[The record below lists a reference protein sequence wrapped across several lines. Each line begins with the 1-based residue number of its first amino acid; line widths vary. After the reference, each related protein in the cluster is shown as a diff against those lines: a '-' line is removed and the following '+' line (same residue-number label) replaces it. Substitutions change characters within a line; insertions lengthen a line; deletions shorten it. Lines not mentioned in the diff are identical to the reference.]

1 MILANSITLNSDL
14 MDKLEMESVK
24 TGLKIDELVEN
35 CLLNNLDKKEDAI
48 TLRDIP
54 HTQQIEEIIDYMSEH
69 EVADALE
76 IADAL
81 RLDVF
86 DVNDIMAELI
96 KQGILEEL

>member
-1 MILANSITLNSDL
+1 MATPITINDEL
-14 MDKLEMESVK
+14 MDKLLLESDK
-24 TGLKIDELVEN
+24 TGLDVDDLVEKFLSDNLDELDNE
-35 CLLNNLDKKEDAI
+35 I

-54 HTQQIEEIIDYMSEH
+54 FSQQRKEVIDYMKKH
-69 EVADALE
+69 DIGDALE

-86 DVNDIMAELI
+86 TVNEIMAELI

>member
-1 MILANSITLNSDL
+1 M
-14 MDKLEMESVK
+14 
-24 TGLKIDELVEN
+24 
-35 CLLNNLDKKEDAI
+35 
-48 TLRDIP
+48 R
-54 HTQQIEEIIDYMSEH
+54 EH

-86 DVNDIMAELI
+86 AVNDIMAELI

>member
-1 MILANSITLNSDL
+1 MATSITINDEL
-14 MDKLEMESVK
+14 MDKLQVESDK
-24 TGLKIDELVEN
+24 TGLAVADLVEKF
-35 CLLNNLDKKEDAI
+35 LSDNLDDIDDEI

-54 HTQQIEEIIDYMSEH
+54 FSQQRKEIIDYMEKH
-69 EVADALE
+69 DIADALE

-86 DVNDIMAELI
+86 TVNEIMADLI